1 MGMIRGIHHFHKLV
15 FREAAAQFVAA
26 VIGVAEPPGAGIDD
40 AVDLRVQRI
49 YVNDAEG
56 GERVDGGCQHF
67 QLPDDIVGQVSV
79 IIKVISHELGIIL
92 DDDAQLFGTGDEIP
106 DLLAGL
112 AQGHRLQAGL
122 PLLCADNG
130 KNIENREH
138 QNDDHYSG
146 YIEFHQRTKEP
157 GQLFFHTHHLQL

>member
-49 YVNDAEG
+49 YVNELREERELTEG
-56 GERVDGGCQHF
+56 ASISSSQTILWGR
-67 QLPDDIVGQVSV
+67 ISV

>member
-1 MGMIRGIHHFHKLV
+1 ML
-15 FREAAAQFVAA
+15 RE
-26 VIGVAEPPGAGIDD
+26 
-40 AVDLRVQRI
+40 
-49 YVNDAEG
+49 
-56 GERVDGGCQHF
+56 ERVDGGRQHF

-146 YIEFHQRTKEP
+146 YIEFHQRTKGARAAFLSYSSP
-157 GQLFFHTHHLQL
+157 QL

>member
-1 MGMIRGIHHFHKLV
+1 MPNCS
-15 FREAAAQFVAA
+15 A
-26 VIGVAEPPGAGIDD
+26 
-40 AVDLRVQRI
+40 
-49 YVNDAEG
+49 
-56 GERVDGGCQHF
+56 
-67 QLPDDIVGQVSV
+67 
-79 IIKVISHELGIIL
+79 
-92 DDDAQLFGTGDEIP
+92 
-106 DLLAGL
+106 LAMKSPICWL
-112 AQGHRLQAGL
+112 AMAQGHRLQAGL

>member
-56 GERVDGGCQHF
+56 GERVDGGRQHF
-67 QLPDDIVGQVSV
+67 QLPDDIGGQVSV
-79 IIKVISHELGIIL
+79 IIKVIKVETL
-92 DDDAQLFGTGDEIP
+92 
-106 DLLAGL
+106 
-112 AQGHRLQAGL
+112 
-122 PLLCADNG
+122 
-130 KNIENREH
+130 
-138 QNDDHYSG
+138 
-146 YIEFHQRTKEP
+146 
-157 GQLFFHTHHLQL
+157 